1 MRPCSRFTLRDTQD
15 IPLYGFSWGP
25 RLYWTRWLHA
35 RPIGLLLVPSASPS
49 FVGIFVH
56 QLYNVVSSLCMT
68 LDPPFANVGL
78 TNLRAL
84 PMLMHDVSGLWS
96 KIPLSFNIIIFFIN
110 GFMMEKKNTN
120 TCFFFSS
127 FSFSLFPPS
136 FFITF
141 AKRKIIENH

>member
-56 QLYNVVSSLCMT
+56 QLYNVVSSLCMN

-110 GFMMEKKNTN
+110 GFMMEKKIQILVSS
-120 TCFFFSS
+120 FHPSPSPSFLPLFSS
-127 FSFSLFPPS
+127 LLLN
-136 FFITF
+136 
-141 AKRKIIENH
+141 AKS